1 LSGMGPI
8 SRCLEI
14 VALLIDAVAGWWVGG
29 GWCWHSDR
37 DHLLLDWCSS
47 GGHLR
52 DRDFRDHTRDRDV
65 SALPDRMIGCD
76 PVTTPVNAALPLP
89 VDLTS
94 LVAAGPMVV
103 LHKTSAACL
112 GATP

>member
-29 GWCWHSDR
+29 GWCGHSDR
-37 DHLLLDWCSS
+37 DHLLDWCSS

-76 PVTTPVNAALPLP
+76 PVTTPVNAALPLS